1 MPLSEKFLSVAAE
14 AARKAGRHIISS
26 RSNVDIIVSEK
37 RRNDLVTQFDIES
50 EKIIT
55 NHINNHFPEHGILAE
70 EGILNKNGT
79 AEYLWIIDPI
89 DGTENFANGI
99 DHFAISI
106 ALKQSGTTIIGVI
119 FNPVSEEIFT
129 SIKDKGSFLNG
140 KRIHIREFNKIEKS
154 IVLTNF
160 PSKIDTWKEVYVK
173 CFRDMLNKCRNL
185 KSFGAASLDISYVAS
200 GKADGFFE
208 FDLKLWDIAAA
219 ELLIK
224 EAGGIVTDCL
234 GGKDFPKNGFIAG
247 KDQMCNSIKNVIS
260 NHTKLIFR

>member
-1 MPLSEKFLSVAAE
+1 MQLLENFLSVAAE
-14 AARKAGRHIISS
+14 AAQKAGHHIISS
-26 RSNVDIIVSEK
+26 RSSVDIIVSEK

-55 NHINNHFPEHGILAE
+55 SHITSHFPDHGILAE
-70 EGILNKNGT
+70 EGMLNKNGST
-79 AEYLWIIDPI
+79 NYLWIIDPI

-106 ALKQSGTTIIGVI
+106 ALKREETTIVGVV
-119 FNPVSEEIFT
+119 FNPVSREMFT
-129 SIKDKGSFLNG
+129 SIRNKGSFLNG
-140 KRIHIREFNKIEKS
+140 KRIYIREFNSIEKS

-160 PSKIDTWKEVYVK
+160 PSKINAWKEVYVE
-173 CFRDMLNKCRNL
+173 CFRDMLTECQNL
-185 KSFGAASLDISYVAS
+185 KSFGAASLDIAYVAS

-224 EAGGIVTDCL
+224 EAGGHVTDCL
-234 GGKDFPKNGFIAG
+234 GEQGFPEKGFIAG
-247 KDQMCNSIKNVIS
+247 TDKICNNIKNVIS
-260 NHTKLIFR
+260 NYTRCIFR